1 MMGPESWLPRIVAAL
16 LTGGAIGLERQL
28 HGRPAGLRTH
38 ILVSVGA
45 ALMTISGIEV
55 ASAVEGATRFDAS
68 RIAAGVVTG
77 IGFLGTGAIIRT
89 KDLVRG
95 LTTAACIWFA
105 AGAGIACGTGLIVEA
120 SAATIIA
127 LAVLVFLGLAEERLP
142 RVTYRDLVV
151 ASSSADPGALR
162 AECAEM
168 LTSLGIRMQDIEV
181 EITSEGG
188 ARLVFHL
195 RMRRHQ
201 DGCEV
206 VRRLLGIE
214 GTTTVSWQQQTPE
227 T

>member
-1 MMGPESWLPRIVAAL
+1 MGPEVWLPRIVAAL

-45 ALMTISGIEV
+45 ALMTLAGIEV
-55 ASAVEGATRFDAS
+55 AAAVGAATRFDAS

-105 AGAGIACGTGLIVEA
+105 AGAGIACGTGMIIEA
-120 SAATIIA
+120 SVATIVA
-127 LAVLVFLGLAEERLP
+127 LAVLVFLGFAEERLP
-142 RVTYRDLVV
+142 RVTYRDLSVV
-151 ASSSADPGALR
+151 SESTDPGALR
-162 AECAEM
+162 AECAGM
-168 LTSLGIRMQDIEV
+168 LTDLGIRVQDAEV
-181 EITSEGG
+181 EMPCEGG
-188 ARLVFHL
+188 VRLVFHL
-195 RMRRHQ
+195 RMTRHQ

-206 VRRLLGIE
+206 VRRLRAIE
-214 GTTTVSWQQQTPE
+214 GMTAVSWQQQTPE